1 MSQTTNIIFH
11 HQLNTTSIE
20 SLARDLS
27 VRLQVH
33 VIYGSNGIDVKQTK
47 SKIFNFIELGSV
59 KMEKASETYI
69 LKRDFSN
76 ENQFIKP
83 SNSSET
89 HAITS
94 AENASCLNQDS
105 DFESFYELETES
117 GCIIA
122 QIYPN
127 HLDFWKDEFLNWHN
141 FQLDFIYNLDIE
153 MLTYLN
159 NWRTKNYEWLQKFD
173 GNFMIVY
180 SHESKSYILNE
191 WFEKYPITKVFEKIH
206 DDFKDKVVNISKYI
220 SAKAYENKPLKD
232 PEIWDEN
239 LEKKRNYCFI
249 KDIPFYL
256 PDLLYPEIFYDD
268 FNDLGNEKIFEN
280 HLFDFVYDGTR
291 VLQKKAEQK
300 AYQNSIVIEKR
311 KKATLIDLSNYFKLK
326 SYFVAGFKYQYNYN
340 IKWDLEFNQEV
351 FLVREPENKYD
362 QKAVALFVNINL
374 NKTNNTPEKT
384 KIGYIG
390 KQENEVI
397 AKLLDNNYQLK
408 AILSSISEKEWDK
421 SNYDYILKITVYMEN
436 KVDSE

>member
-1 MSQTTNIIFH
+1 M
-11 HQLNTTSIE
+11 
-20 SLARDLS
+20 
-27 VRLQVH
+27 
-33 VIYGSNGIDVKQTK
+33 
-47 SKIFNFIELGSV
+47 
-59 KMEKASETYI
+59 
-69 LKRDFSN
+69 
-76 ENQFIKP
+76 
-83 SNSSET
+83 
-89 HAITS
+89 
-94 AENASCLNQDS
+94 
-105 DFESFYELETES
+105 
-117 GCIIA
+117 
-122 QIYPN
+122 
-127 HLDFWKDEFLNWHN
+127 
-141 FQLDFIYNLDIE
+141 
-153 MLTYLN
+153 
-159 NWRTKNYEWLQKFD
+159 
-173 GNFMIVY
+173 
-180 SHESKSYILNE
+180 
-191 WFEKYPITKVFEKIH
+191 
-206 DDFKDKVVNISKYI
+206 
-220 SAKAYENKPLKD
+220 
-232 PEIWDEN
+232 
-239 LEKKRNYCFI
+239 
-249 KDIPFYL
+249 

-326 SYFVAGFKYQYNYN
+326 SYFVVGFKYQYNYN

-351 FLVREPENKYD
+351 FLEREPDNKYD
-362 QKAVALFVNINL
+362 QKAVALFVHINL